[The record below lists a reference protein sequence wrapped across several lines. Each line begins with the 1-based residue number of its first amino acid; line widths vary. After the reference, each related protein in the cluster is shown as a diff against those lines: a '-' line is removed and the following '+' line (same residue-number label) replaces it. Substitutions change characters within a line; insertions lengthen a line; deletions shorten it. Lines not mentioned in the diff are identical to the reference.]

1 MDQKIGRS
9 CKFKLED
16 SKRENKM
23 KNRFV
28 KQMVIFIVTVIVV
41 CALVDFLIKDQRK
54 AVQST
59 YEHASRYLGKK
70 IKIDRDSLMIVDYS
84 LMFDR
89 YYLSDGTEINS
100 ALVEKL
106 IKLK

>member
-1 MDQKIGRS
+1 MKIRFENLQW
-9 CKFKLED
+9 FKRILGLLLPLIVLVFILNLIF
-16 SKRENKM
+16 KENVNAAKH
-23 KNRFV
+23 
-28 KQMVIFIVTVIVV
+28 
-41 CALVDFLIKDQRK
+41 
-54 AVQST
+54 T
-59 YEHASRYLGKK
+59 YDHASKYLGKK